1 MQDTLEASAPQARA
15 LVLDW
20 LASQQ
25 QAMQDLLQKVVNI
38 DSGSRD
44 EAGVTAVAHALA
56 ERLQAAGVPVQFE
69 PVPGYGVL
77 LHAQVNAAGEGAPIV
92 LMGHMDTVFPAGTVA
107 KRPYREEAGRAYG
120 PGVADMKSGLV
131 LNVFVAEAF
140 ARCGGLKAPLH
151 LFFSCDEEIGSPA
164 TRDLIMARVRGAR
177 AVFNAEPGRV
187 SGNVVTSRKGSMLV
201 EFEVEGVAAHAGINH
216 AAGASAIEAL
226 ARKTLALHALT
237 DPATGVTAN
246 VGVVHGGV
254 VSNMVAP
261 HARAELD
268 LRFTSDTNPEDLL
281 ARVRAIIEE
290 ESVPRT
296 QGRITV
302 ARSTL
307 PMKPTPDY
315 LLALYQES
323 ARTLGFEVQ
332 GEFTGGAADSGL
344 TASVGVPTLCATGPV
359 GGHPHTE
366 REYCELTTFV
376 PRAQAVALAVLGH
389 PRSRRRSRGALSL
402 KTFY

>member
-1 MQDTLEASAPQARA
+1 MQDTLEASAPQARG

-56 ERLQAAGVPVQFE
+56 ERLQAAGVAVQFE

-164 TRDLIMARVRGAR
+164 TRDLIMDRVRGAR

-216 AAGASAIEAL
+216 AAGASAIDAL

-268 LRFTSDTNPEDLL
+268 LRFTADTNPEDLL

-389 PRSRRRSRGALSL
+389 P
-402 KTFY
+402 

>member
-1 MQDTLEASAPQARA
+1 MHETLENTASQAPSAPTAPA
-15 LVLDW
+15 LAW
-20 LASQQ
+20 LAGQG

-56 ERLQAAGVPVQFE
+56 ERLRAAGVPVQFE

-77 LHAQVNAAGEGAPIV
+77 LHAQVTPDEAAGEGAPII
-92 LMGHMDTVFPAGTVA
+92 LMGHMDTVYPAGTVA
-107 KRPYREEAGRAYG
+107 RRPFRVEDGRAYG

-140 ARCGGLKAPLH
+140 ARCGGLAAPLH

-164 TRDLIMARVRGAR
+164 TRDLIMDKVRGAR

-187 SGNVVTSRKGSMLV
+187 SGNVVTSRKGSMVV
-201 EFEVEGVAAHAGINH
+201 EFEVTGVAAHAGINH

-237 DPATGVTAN
+237 DPATGVTCN
-246 VGVVHGGV
+246 VGVVQGGIV
-254 VSNMVAP
+254 PNMVAP
-261 HARAELD
+261 HAKAEVD
-268 LRFTSDTNPEDLL
+268 LRFTADTDPDALL
-281 ARVRAIIEE
+281 ERVRAIVEE
-290 ESVPRT
+290 ASVPRT
-296 QGRITV
+296 QGRITT
-302 ARSTL
+302 ARRTL

-315 LLALYQES
+315 LLALYQQG
-323 ARTLGFEVQ
+323 ARALGFEVQ

-366 REYCELTTFV
+366 REYCELATFV

-389 PRSRRRSRGALSL
+389 P
-402 KTFY
+402 

>member
-1 MQDTLEASAPQARA
+1 MLNTLNEGLLPVRA
-15 LVLDW
+15 QVLDW
-20 LASQQ
+20 LARQQ
-25 QAMQDLLQKVVNI
+25 QSMQDLLQKVVNI
-38 DSGSRD
+38 ESGSRN

-77 LHAQVNAAGEGAPIV
+77 LHAQVNPEGAEAGGAPII
-92 LMGHMDTVFPAGTVA
+92 LMGHMDTVFPDGTVA

-140 ARCGGLKAPLH
+140 ARCGGLQAPLH

-187 SGNVVTSRKGSMLV
+187 SGNVVTSRKGSMVV
-201 EFEVEGVAAHAGINH
+201 EFEVQGVAAHAGINH

-237 DPATGVTAN
+237 DPATGVTCN
-246 VGVVHGGV
+246 VGVVQGGIV
-254 VSNMVAP
+254 PNMVAP
-261 HARAELD
+261 HARAEVD
-268 LRFTSDTNPEDLL
+268 LRFTADTNPDELL
-281 ARVRAIIEE
+281 ERVRAIVEE
-290 ESVPRT
+290 ESLPRT
-296 QGRITV
+296 QGRVIA
-302 ARSTL
+302 ARRTM
-307 PMKPTPDY
+307 PMKPTPDD
-315 LLALYQES
+315 LLALYQQGTS
-323 ARTLGFEVQ
+323 ALGFEVQ

-359 GGHPHTE
+359 GGHAHTE
-366 REYCELTTFV
+366 REYCELSTFV
-376 PRAQAVALAVLGH
+376 PRAQAVALAVLSH
-389 PRSRRRSRGALSL
+389 P
-402 KTFY
+402 

>member
-1 MQDTLEASAPQARA
+1 MLNTLNEGLLPVRA
-15 LVLDW
+15 QVLDW
-20 LASQQ
+20 LARQQ
-25 QAMQDLLQKVVNI
+25 QSMQDLLQKVVNI
-38 DSGSRD
+38 ESGSRN

-77 LHAQVNAAGEGAPIV
+77 LHAQVNPEGAEAGGAPII
-92 LMGHMDTVFPAGTVA
+92 LMGHMDTVFPDGTVA

-140 ARCGGLKAPLH
+140 ARCGGLQAPLH

-177 AVFNAEPGRV
+177 VVFNAEPGRV
-187 SGNVVTSRKGSMLV
+187 SGNVVTSRKGSMVV
-201 EFEVEGVAAHAGINH
+201 EFEVQGVAAHAGINH

-237 DPATGVTAN
+237 DPATGVTCN
-246 VGVVHGGV
+246 VGVVQGGIV
-254 VSNMVAP
+254 PNMVAP
-261 HARAELD
+261 HARAEVD
-268 LRFTSDTNPEDLL
+268 LRFTADTDPDQLL
-281 ARVRAIIEE
+281 GRVRAIVEE

-296 QGRITV
+296 QGRVIT
-302 ARSTL
+302 ARRTM
-307 PMKPTPDY
+307 PMKPTPDD
-315 LLALYQES
+315 LLALYQQGAS
-323 ARTLGFEVQ
+323 SLGFEVQ

-366 REYCELTTFV
+366 REYCELSTFV
-376 PRAQAVALAVLGH
+376 PRAQAVALAVLSH
-389 PRSRRRSRGALSL
+389 P
-402 KTFY
+402 

>member
-1 MQDTLEASAPQARA
+1 MHETLENTASQAPSTLSDPA
-15 LVLDW
+15 LAW
-20 LASQQ
+20 LAAQG
-25 QAMQDLLQKVVNI
+25 QAMQDLLQKAVNI

-56 ERLQAAGVPVQFE
+56 ERLLAAGVPVQFE

-77 LHAQVNAAGEGAPIV
+77 LHAQVNAAGEGAPII
-92 LMGHMDTVFPAGTVA
+92 LMGHMDTVYPAGTVA
-107 KRPYREEAGRAYG
+107 RRPFRVEDGRAYG

-140 ARCGGLKAPLH
+140 ARCGGLSAPLH

-164 TRDLIMARVRGAR
+164 TRDLIMDRVRGAR

-187 SGNVVTSRKGSMLV
+187 SGNVVTSRKGSMVV
-201 EFEVEGVAAHAGINH
+201 EFEVTGVAAHAGINH

-237 DPATGVTAN
+237 DTATGVTCN
-246 VGVVHGGV
+246 VGVVQGGIV
-254 VSNMVAP
+254 PNMVAP
-261 HARAELD
+261 HAKAEVD
-268 LRFTSDTNPEDLL
+268 LRFTADTNPDELL
-281 ARVRAIIEE
+281 ERVRAIVEE
-290 ESVPRT
+290 ASVPRT
-296 QGRITV
+296 EGRITT
-302 ARSTL
+302 ARRTL

-315 LLALYQES
+315 LLALYQQG
-323 ARTLGFEVQ
+323 ARSLGFEVA

-366 REYCELTTFV
+366 REYCELATFV

-389 PRSRRRSRGALSL
+389 P
-402 KTFY
+402 

>member
-56 ERLQAAGVPVQFE
+56 ERLQAAGVAVQFE

-77 LHAQVNAAGEGAPIV
+77 LHTQVNAAGEGAPIV

-164 TRDLIMARVRGAR
+164 TRDLIMDRVRGAR

-268 LRFTSDTNPEDLL
+268 LRFTADTNPEDLL

-389 PRSRRRSRGALSL
+389 P
-402 KTFY
+402 

>member
-69 PVPGYGVL
+69 AVPGYGVL

-131 LNVFVAEAF
+131 LNVLVAEAF

-164 TRDLIMARVRGAR
+164 TRDLIMDRVRGAR

-268 LRFTSDTNPEDLL
+268 LRFTADTNPEDLL

-376 PRAQAVALAVLGH
+376 PRAQAVALVVLGH
-389 PRSRRRSRGALSL
+389 P
-402 KTFY
+402 

>member
-1 MQDTLEASAPQARA
+1 MHDTLEMSGSQVQKTVQSPA
-15 LVLDW
+15 LDW
-20 LASQQ
+20 LAGQGA
-25 QAMQDLLQKVVNI
+25 AMQDLLQKVVNI

-56 ERLQAAGVPVQFE
+56 ERLLAAGVPVQFE

-77 LHAQVNAAGEGAPIV
+77 LHAQVNPGQAAGEGAPII
-92 LMGHMDTVFPAGTVA
+92 LMGHMDTVYPAGTVA
-107 KRPYREEAGRAYG
+107 RRPYRVEDGRAYG

-140 ARCGGLKAPLH
+140 ARCGGLGAPLH

-164 TRDLIMARVRGAR
+164 TRDLIMDRVRGAR

-187 SGNVVTSRKGSMLV
+187 SGNVVTSRKGSMVV
-201 EFEVEGVAAHAGINH
+201 EFEVTGVAAHAGINH

-237 DPATGVTAN
+237 DTATGVTCN
-246 VGVVHGGV
+246 VGVVQGGIV
-254 VSNMVAP
+254 PNMVAP
-261 HARAELD
+261 HAKAEVD
-268 LRFTSDTNPEDLL
+268 LRFTADTNPDELL
-281 ARVRAIIEE
+281 ERVRAIVEE
-290 ESVPRT
+290 ASVPRT
-296 QGRITV
+296 QGRITT
-302 ARSTL
+302 ARRTL

-315 LLALYQES
+315 LLALYQQGAS
-323 ARTLGFEVQ
+323 SLGFEVA

-366 REYCELTTFV
+366 REYCELATFV

-389 PRSRRRSRGALSL
+389 P
-402 KTFY
+402 

>member
-1 MQDTLEASAPQARA
+1 MQDTLEASAPQARG

-56 ERLQAAGVPVQFE
+56 ERLQAAGVAVQFE

-164 TRDLIMARVRGAR
+164 TRDLIMDRVRGAR

-237 DPATGVTAN
+237 DPATGITAN

-268 LRFTSDTNPEDLL
+268 LRFTADTNPEDLL

-389 PRSRRRSRGALSL
+389 P
-402 KTFY
+402 

>member
-1 MQDTLEASAPQARA
+1 MQDTLEASAPQARG

-69 PVPGYGVL
+69 AVPGYGVL

-140 ARCGGLKAPLH
+140 ARCGGLNAPLH

-164 TRDLIMARVRGAR
+164 TRDLIMDRVRGAR

-216 AAGASAIEAL
+216 AAGASAIDAL

-268 LRFTSDTNPEDLL
+268 LRFTADTNPEDLL

-389 PRSRRRSRGALSL
+389 P
-402 KTFY
+402 

>member
-56 ERLQAAGVPVQFE
+56 ERLQAAGVAVQFE

-268 LRFTSDTNPEDLL
+268 LRFTADTNPEDLL

-376 PRAQAVALAVLGH
+376 PRAQAVALAVLAH
-389 PRSRRRSRGALSL
+389 P
-402 KTFY
+402 

>member
-15 LVLDW
+15 LVLNW

-56 ERLQAAGVPVQFE
+56 ERLQAAGVAVQFE

-164 TRDLIMARVRGAR
+164 TRDLIMDRVRGAR

-268 LRFTSDTNPEDLL
+268 LRFTADTNPEDLL

-376 PRAQAVALAVLGH
+376 PRAQAVALAVLAH
-389 PRSRRRSRGALSL
+389 P
-402 KTFY
+402 

>member
-1 MQDTLEASAPQARA
+1 MLNTLNEGLLPVRA
-15 LVLDW
+15 QVLDW
-20 LASQQ
+20 LARQQ

-38 DSGSRD
+38 ESGSRN

-77 LHAQVNAAGEGAPIV
+77 LHAQVNPEGAEAGGAPII
-92 LMGHMDTVFPAGTVA
+92 LMGHMDTVYPVGTVA
-107 KRPYREEAGRAYG
+107 RRPFRVEDGRAYG

-140 ARCGGLKAPLH
+140 ARCGGLQAPLH

-177 AVFNAEPGRV
+177 VVFNAEPGRV
-187 SGNVVTSRKGSMLV
+187 SGNVVTSRKGSMVV
-201 EFEVEGVAAHAGINH
+201 EFEVQGVAAHAGINH

-237 DPATGVTAN
+237 DPATGVTCN
-246 VGVVHGGV
+246 VGVVQGGIV
-254 VSNMVAP
+254 PNMVAP
-261 HARAELD
+261 HARAEVD
-268 LRFTSDTNPEDLL
+268 LRFTADTDPDQLL
-281 ARVRAIIEE
+281 GRVRAIVEE

-296 QGRITV
+296 QGRVIT
-302 ARSTL
+302 ARRTM
-307 PMKPTPDY
+307 PMKPTPDD
-315 LLALYQES
+315 LLALYQQG
-323 ARTLGFEVQ
+323 ARALGFEVQ

-359 GGHPHTE
+359 GGHAHTE
-366 REYCELTTFV
+366 REYCELSTFV
-376 PRAQAVALAVLGH
+376 PRAQAVALAVLSH
-389 PRSRRRSRGALSL
+389 P
-402 KTFY
+402 

>member
-1 MQDTLEASAPQARA
+1 MHETLENTASQAPSTLSAPA
-15 LVLDW
+15 LAW
-20 LASQQ
+20 LAAQG

-56 ERLQAAGVPVQFE
+56 ERLLAAGVPVQFE

-77 LHAQVNAAGEGAPIV
+77 LHAQVNAAGEGAPII
-92 LMGHMDTVFPAGTVA
+92 LMGHMDTVYPTGTVA
-107 KRPYREEAGRAYG
+107 RRPFRAEDGRAYG

-140 ARCGGLKAPLH
+140 ARCGGLGAPLH

-164 TRDLIMARVRGAR
+164 TRALIMDRVRGAR
-177 AVFNAEPGRV
+177 AVFNAEPGRM
-187 SGNVVTSRKGSMLV
+187 SGNVVTSRKGSMVV
-201 EFEVEGVAAHAGINH
+201 EFEVTGVAAHAGINH
-216 AAGASAIEAL
+216 AAGASAIEAI

-237 DPATGVTAN
+237 DTATGVTCN
-246 VGVVHGGV
+246 VGVVQGGIV
-254 VSNMVAP
+254 PNMVAP
-261 HARAELD
+261 HAKAEVD
-268 LRFTSDTNPEDLL
+268 LRFTADTNPDELL
-281 ARVRAIIEE
+281 DRVRAIVEE
-290 ESVPRT
+290 VSVPRT
-296 QGRITV
+296 QGRITT
-302 ARSTL
+302 ARRTL

-315 LLALYQES
+315 LLALYQQG
-323 ARTLGFEVQ
+323 ARSLGFEVQ

-366 REYCELTTFV
+366 REYCELATFV

-389 PRSRRRSRGALSL
+389 P
-402 KTFY
+402 

>member
-1 MQDTLEASAPQARA
+1 MQDTLEASAPQASA

-56 ERLQAAGVPVQFE
+56 ERLQAAGVAVQFE

-77 LHAQVNAAGEGAPIV
+77 LHAQVNADGEGAPIV

-268 LRFTSDTNPEDLL
+268 LRFTADANPEDLL

-389 PRSRRRSRGALSL
+389 P
-402 KTFY
+402 

>member
-25 QAMQDLLQKVVNI
+25 QAMQNLLQKVVNI

-164 TRDLIMARVRGAR
+164 TRDLIMDRVRGAR

-268 LRFTSDTNPEDLL
+268 LRFTADTNPEDLL

-290 ESVPRT
+290 ECVPRT
-296 QGRITV
+296 RGRITV

-315 LLALYQES
+315 LLALYQEG

-389 PRSRRRSRGALSL
+389 P
-402 KTFY
+402 

>member
-1 MQDTLEASAPQARA
+1 MLETLENTASQAPSAPSAPA
-15 LVLDW
+15 LAW
-20 LASQQ
+20 LAGQG
-25 QAMQDLLQKVVNI
+25 QAMQELLQKVVNI

-56 ERLQAAGVPVQFE
+56 ERLLAAGVPVQFE

-77 LHAQVNAAGEGAPIV
+77 LHAQVNAAGAGGEGAPLI
-92 LMGHMDTVFPAGTVA
+92 LMGHMDTVYPAGTVA
-107 KRPYREEAGRAYG
+107 RRPFRVEDGRAYG

-177 AVFNAEPGRV
+177 AVLNAEPGRV
-187 SGNVVTSRKGSMLV
+187 SGNVVTSRKGSMVV
-201 EFEVEGVAAHAGINH
+201 EFEVQGVAAHAGINH

-237 DPATGVTAN
+237 DLATGVTCN
-246 VGVVHGGV
+246 VGVVQGGIV
-254 VSNMVAP
+254 PNMVAP
-261 HARAELD
+261 HAKAEVD
-268 LRFTSDTNPEDLL
+268 LRFTADTNPDDLL
-281 ARVRAIIEE
+281 ERVRSIVEE

-296 QGRITV
+296 QGRITLH
-302 ARSTL
+302 RRTL

-315 LLALYQES
+315 LLALYQQG
-323 ARTLGFEVQ
+323 ARSLGFEVQ

-366 REYCELTTFV
+366 REYCELATFV

-389 PRSRRRSRGALSL
+389 P
-402 KTFY
+402 

>member
-1 MQDTLEASAPQARA
+1 MHETLENTASQAPSTLSAPA
-15 LVLDW
+15 LAW
-20 LASQQ
+20 LAGQG

-56 ERLQAAGVPVQFE
+56 ERLLAAGVPVQFE

-77 LHAQVNAAGEGAPIV
+77 LHAQVNPDTGAGEGAPII
-92 LMGHMDTVFPAGTVA
+92 LMGHMDTVYPAGTVA
-107 KRPYREEAGRAYG
+107 RRPFRVEDGRAYG

-140 ARCGGLKAPLH
+140 ARCGGLGAPLH

-164 TRDLIMARVRGAR
+164 TRDLIMDRVRGTR

-187 SGNVVTSRKGSMLV
+187 SGNVVTSRKGSMVV
-201 EFEVEGVAAHAGINH
+201 EFEVTGVAAHAGINH
-216 AAGASAIEAL
+216 AAGASAIEAI

-237 DPATGVTAN
+237 DTATGVTCN
-246 VGVVHGGV
+246 VGVVQGGIV
-254 VSNMVAP
+254 PNMVAP
-261 HARAELD
+261 HAKAEVD
-268 LRFTSDTNPEDLL
+268 LRFTADTNPDELL
-281 ARVRAIIEE
+281 ERVRAIVEE
-290 ESVPRT
+290 ASVPRT
-296 QGRITV
+296 QGRITT
-302 ARSTL
+302 ARRTL

-315 LLALYQES
+315 LLALYQQG
-323 ARTLGFEVQ
+323 ARSLGFEVQ

-366 REYCELTTFV
+366 REYCELATFV

-389 PRSRRRSRGALSL
+389 P
-402 KTFY
+402 

>member
-1 MQDTLEASAPQARA
+1 MQDTLEASAPQARG

-56 ERLQAAGVPVQFE
+56 ERLQAAGVAVQFE

-77 LHAQVNAAGEGAPIV
+77 LHAQVNADGEGAPIV

-120 PGVADMKSGLV
+120 LGVADMQSGLG
-131 LNVFVAEAF
+131 LNVVVADGF

-164 TRDLIMARVRGAR
+164 TRDLIMDRVRGAR

-216 AAGASAIEAL
+216 AAGASAIDAL

-268 LRFTSDTNPEDLL
+268 LRFTADTNPEDLL

-389 PRSRRRSRGALSL
+389 P
-402 KTFY
+402 

>member
-69 PVPGYGVL
+69 AVPGYGVL
-77 LHAQVNAAGEGAPIV
+77 LQAQVNAAGEGAPIV

-164 TRDLIMARVRGAR
+164 TRDLIMDRVRGAR

-268 LRFTSDTNPEDLL
+268 LRFTADTNPEDLL

-376 PRAQAVALAVLGH
+376 PRAQAVALAVLRH
-389 PRSRRRSRGALSL
+389 P
-402 KTFY
+402 

>member
-1 MQDTLEASAPQARA
+1 MLNTLNEGLLPVRA
-15 LVLDW
+15 QVLDW
-20 LASQQ
+20 LARQQ
-25 QAMQDLLQKVVNI
+25 QSMQDLLQKVVNI
-38 DSGSRD
+38 ESGSRN

-77 LHAQVNAAGEGAPIV
+77 LHAQVNPEGAEAGGAPII
-92 LMGHMDTVFPAGTVA
+92 LMGHMDTVFPDGTVA

-140 ARCGGLKAPLH
+140 ARCGGLQAPLH

-187 SGNVVTSRKGSMLV
+187 SGNVVTSRKGSMVL
-201 EFEVEGVAAHAGINH
+201 EFEVQGVAAHAGINH

-237 DPATGVTAN
+237 DPATGVTCN
-246 VGVVHGGV
+246 VGVVQGGIV
-254 VSNMVAP
+254 PNMVAP
-261 HARAELD
+261 HARAEVD
-268 LRFTSDTNPEDLL
+268 LRFTADTNPDELL
-281 ARVRAIIEE
+281 ERVRAIVEE
-290 ESVPRT
+290 ESLPRT
-296 QGRITV
+296 QGRVIA
-302 ARSTL
+302 ARRTM
-307 PMKPTPDY
+307 PMKPTPDD
-315 LLALYQES
+315 LLALYQQG
-323 ARTLGFEVQ
+323 ARALGFEVQ

-359 GGHPHTE
+359 GGHAHTE
-366 REYCELTTFV
+366 REHCELSTFV
-376 PRAQAVALAVLGH
+376 PRAQAVALAVLSH
-389 PRSRRRSRGALSL
+389 P
-402 KTFY
+402 